1 MLSHSAS
8 DPVVLRAQQSME
20 THVRKP
26 GHLGGTDVFCVI
38 KAYIMIKGDYLEKHP
53 NFIAFGSMAS

>member
-26 GHLGGTDVFCVI
+26 GHLGGTGVFWMI
-38 KAYIMIKGDYLEKHP
+38 KAK
-53 NFIAFGSMAS
+53 